1 MSELQ
6 IEGQE
11 LKVGKAVAWELTAEE
26 LIYPFT
32 LQIGDKTAPL
42 YVHLKP
48 YRADDL
54 KHLLTETAYAV
65 KYEDEETS
73 EIVKSKPEKITA
85 FFWKHFLRISGHGRA
100 AAADDPN
107 EETQKQFI
115 RNNPRFDIPQKAV
128 MDGFG
133 GVASKAEG
141 EAEPAEETANG
152 SGHSRA
158 EAELNIFA
166 LDFEVMKAI
175 DLTQRLCLPEAGVV
189 DIDMRHTFRRETA
202 AEYRRYEQAT
212 DKQLINRKRQAYQRA
227 INHDVIENLYDSL
240 IESVEG
246 MTLKGAP
253 CTAVNKDKWAKLVPY
268 WHKQLALLRFFSG
281 IQSKNG

>member
-32 LQIGDKTAPL
+32 LEIGTKTAPL

-48 YRADDL
+48 YRSDDL
-54 KHLLTETAYAV
+54 KRLLAETAYAV

-85 FFWKHFLRISGHGRA
+85 FFWKHFIRISGHGRA
-100 AAADDPN
+100 AEAGDPD
-107 EETQKQFI
+107 EDKQRQWI
-115 RNNPRFDIPQKAV
+115 RDNPRFDIPQKAV

-133 GVASKAEG
+133 GIATKAEPEV
-141 EAEPAEETANG
+141 EATEETANG
-152 SGHSRA
+152 NGNHHS
-158 EAELNIFA
+158 EANLDIFA
-166 LDFEVMKAI
+166 LDFEVMKSI
-175 DLTQRLCLPEAGVV
+175 ELTQRLCFPEIGIV
-189 DIDMRHTFRRETA
+189 DVEMSHQFRRETA
-202 AEYRRYEQAT
+202 SEYRRYEQAT
-212 DKQLINRKRQAYQRA
+212 EKQLINRKRQAYQRVM
-227 INHDVIENLYDSL
+227 NHDVMENLYDSL
-240 IESVEG
+240 VESVEG

-253 CTAVNKDKWAKLVPY
+253 CTGSNKDKWVKLVPY
-268 WHKQLALLRFFSG
+268 WHKQLALLKFFSG